1 MAPTGRDTSADSGL
15 SIRGAAAA
23 AASTSTSSGTAAT
36 SGGDGGA
43 AKPTAAK
50 GAGGRAKIK
59 MSLKGAVP
67 KSPAK
72 PSPKALFEN
81 APLVANKDVKRA
93 SSALAEAV
101 TDSDDS
107 SRSTKPALARNSSS
121 GSRFDVKGKA
131 RASAEPSAATTEDP
145 STLAALEALKQGQL
159 PPTVFDKSPRSPSPP
174 AAADARLS
182 EKRPRSPRPRS
193 PRPRSPAGRSHPDA
207 AFETAGGLP
216 YDGEPELPASGR
228 TGGKPSRWDKP
239 SSPPPRHGGDF
250 DRPSARYQQD
260 EDERKQRAMQ
270 MEAARYGASRSND
283 RRAAFETTPVAY
295 RSGAHD
301 YDGRYGDHRHRSG
314 HSTQYQ
320 RPPSGSYG
328 ENEPL
333 DYGGEPSRGTHRND
347 HGRSL
352 PRSYDDRYPND
363 RDPPRYSD
371 RDERTRDDRWDA
383 RRDQYRDPREEDD
396 AERPTKRPRRDSASS
411 SSKRD
416 PVAIQAKKRD
426 RSMSVSSSDVRSEEE
441 GEIDEDEKS
450 ILDDSS
456 RQRVQDRVTQKNG
469 DRGNQRQ
476 PDHYGGRDGDRQR
489 DRDGDR
495 DRESDRRPPA
505 PPPHLPPLP
514 PRPNPPNPALSVPP
528 RLAPPY
534 PTPPVRDTL
543 PLPPRPLDGPSLPAP
558 PHAVGMQPMASS
570 SNGREADRIP
580 THGAALPP
588 PPPPP
593 PAAPLERPQAP
604 YHAAVPINAHVADVT
619 PVESAAPSRA
629 LTPAVPVE
637 HAPPAV
643 RTQRPH
649 EELWL
654 RTLQPDEDIE
664 GVFSAAATPAPLS
677 DRKYV
682 GCSHISEYTLQ
693 EKLGEGTFGVVWKGR
708 RGGVD
713 PATNMSADEE
723 AQLVQRGL
731 RVKRGDVVA
740 LKQII
745 FHNEGDG
752 VSPAFVFQAIP
763 SALTFRSMLQLPIT
777 SVREIRILKMLD
789 HPNVVPVVDIAYEPG
804 EFLSRPNLEMLLL
817 LTHST

>member
-1 MAPTGRDTSADSGL
+1 MAPTDRDTAANSGL

-43 AKPTAAK
+43 AKLTAAK
-50 GAGGRAKIK
+50 GAGGREKIK
-59 MSLKGAVP
+59 LSLKPTAL

-72 PSPKALFEN
+72 PSPKAVFDS
-81 APLVANKDVKRA
+81 APLAANKDVKRA

-101 TDSDDS
+101 NDSDDS

-131 RASAEPSAATTEDP
+131 RASEEPPVAPTEDP

-159 PPTVFDKSPRSPSPP
+159 PATELDMSPRSPSPR
-174 AAADARLS
+174 AAADERHS

-193 PRPRSPAGRSHPDA
+193 PRPRSPAGRRHLDG
-207 AFETAGGLP
+207 AFDTAGGLP

-228 TGGKPSRWDKP
+228 TGGKSSRWDRP
-239 SSPPPRHGGDF
+239 SSPPPRQRGDF

-260 EDERKQRAMQ
+260 EDERKQHAIQ
-270 MEAARYGASRSND
+270 TEADRYRNVRSDN
-283 RRAAFETTPVAY
+283 RRAVDTTPFAY
-295 RSGAHD
+295 RSGAYD
-301 YDGRYGDHRHRSG
+301 YDGRYGDHRNRSG
-314 HSTQYQ
+314 YSTQYQ

-328 ENEPL
+328 EFEKL
-333 DYGGEPSRGTHRND
+333 DYGGEPSRGTHRHD
-347 HGRSL
+347 HGRSH
-352 PRSYDDRYPND
+352 PRSYDDRYRHD
-363 RDPPRYSD
+363 RDPLRYSD
-371 RDERTRDDRWDA
+371 RDERTHDDRRDA
-383 RRDQYRDPREEDD
+383 REDHYRYPREDDD

-416 PVAIQAKKRD
+416 AAPIQAKKRD
-426 RSMSVSSSDVRSEEE
+426 RSMSVSTDVGSEEE
-441 GEIDEDEKS
+441 GEIDEHEKS

-456 RQRVQDRVTQKNG
+456 HQRVNDRLTQKTSH
-469 DRGNQRQ
+469 RESQR
-476 PDHYGGRDGDRQR
+476 PHGHYGGRDRDRQR
-489 DRDGDR
+489 DRDR
-495 DRESDRRPPA
+495 DREYDRRPPA
-505 PPPHLPPLP
+505 PPPPIAS
-514 PRPNPPNPALSVPP
+514 RPNPSNPSLPVPP

-534 PTPPVRDTL
+534 HTPPARDTI
-543 PLPPRPLDGPSLPAP
+543 PLPPRPLVGPSLPAP

-570 SNGREADRIP
+570 SNGREADRPP

-588 PPPPP
+588 RPPPP

-604 YHAAVPINAHVADVT
+604 YHPAVPISANVPVANVT

-629 LTPAVPVE
+629 LTPAVPAMTEAVE

-654 RTLQPDEDIE
+654 RTLQPDEEIE

-677 DRKYV
+677 ERKYV

-752 VSPAFVFQAIP
+752 VSPASGAPAI
-763 SALTFRSMLQLPIT
+763 
-777 SVREIRILKMLD
+777 
-789 HPNVVPVVDIAYEPG
+789 HPY
-804 EFLSRPNLEMLLL
+804 
-817 LTHST
+817 